1 MVPKCLSRS
10 VIVLLVIIAAIGLSA
25 CAGGQPAFARGE
37 PNSWTYRLFSW
48 DAEAKQIEKEIL
60 PPGTYAVDPIF
71 IDFYQALGG
80 VEVLGPAISAS
91 RNTEGK
97 TSQYTESSLMVF
109 DPLAT
114 ASNRFQLA
122 PLGITLGV
130 AEGNQLGQTD
140 GDGRLINDKLVVADF
155 LATYESLGGARFVGR
170 PISDATFNV
179 EKGRLEQ
186 YFENLGFYQIDGKS
200 TVHLM
205 PYGAYACDRK
215 CRDQATFAAIP
226 MKQSVLP
233 PSFLQKAIELGL
245 PFVGKPLTGL
255 HIAPDGKQEVIFDNL
270 VLVAEADSMDQVT
283 IRPVAVQISRKA
295 QKLVEPADSN
305 LSIFFEV
312 EDGLGYNVPL
322 HFRDYINQNGGM
334 QISGQP
340 ISEVFS
346 PQAGIYWQCF
356 TNLCLQFNM
365 NVEGEQRLSPV
376 PLGREYKAESF
387 QRTRDFDTSQDI
399 NTIDIRVWEKDT
411 FVSAAGSQEIHTVIS
426 EEGTP
431 LRNFEPLLIATMPDG
446 SQRKAYFPP
455 SDSDGLSA
463 IMLAPIKAPNGTLIA
478 YRVCLF
484 GLDGQENCVGDNYL
498 IWDTD

>member
-1 MVPKCLSRS
+1 
-10 VIVLLVIIAAIGLSA
+10 
-25 CAGGQPAFARGE
+25 
-37 PNSWTYRLFSW
+37 
-48 DAEAKQIEKEIL
+48 
-60 PPGTYAVDPIF
+60 
-71 IDFYQALGG
+71 
-80 VEVLGPAISAS
+80 
-91 RNTEGK
+91 
-97 TSQYTESSLMVF
+97 
-109 DPLAT
+109 
-114 ASNRFQLA
+114 
-122 PLGITLGV
+122 
-130 AEGNQLGQTD
+130 
-140 GDGRLINDKLVVADF
+140 
-155 LATYESLGGARFVGR
+155 
-170 PISDATFNV
+170 
-179 EKGRLEQ
+179 
-186 YFENLGFYQIDGKS
+186 
-200 TVHLM
+200 
-205 PYGAYACDRK
+205 
-215 CRDQATFAAIP
+215 
-226 MKQSVLP
+226 
-233 PSFLQKAIELGL
+233 
-245 PFVGKPLTGL
+245 
-255 HIAPDGKQEVIFDNL
+255 
-270 VLVAEADSMDQVT
+270 
-283 IRPVAVQISRKA
+283 
-295 QKLVEPADSN
+295 
-305 LSIFFEV
+305 
-312 EDGLGYNVPL
+312 
-322 HFRDYINQNGGM
+322 M